1 MLRFWKIHRNIK
13 TCTRSATN
21 SGDQSCTSSSL
32 GCRNGSCPKGSSW
45 EALQRVLWRWPD
57 SMTRGM
63 EIWSLGASLTASVS
77 WRWFSSWFLML
88 FFRVF
93 SLVRN
98 RWNSLINHDQ
108 SWLLML
114 CNDFDVSQKA
124 RLQSTPRKKQGNTII
139 YIMGKGSI
147 WRKLFYVLLFFSD
160 QADHKAW
167 SIATSHRSRKLDCWV
182 GGWTSP
188 PWTSSA
194 PRRAGW
200 FSMARLLEG
209 SGGYIIV
216 YIFHF
221 FLILICWVMFE
232 RGVILLALQDQYF
245 GPEDSVAKIVTEHGG
260 YGDRYLTGNGFKT
273 MVRQGVK
280 TGLVCSLE
288 LLAKSLQYASVM
300 IVMCPCRNSEPW
312 LISYSHLK
320 SPASIRLMGL

>member
-57 SMTRGM
+57 SMTRDMG
-63 EIWSLGASLTASVS
+63 IWSLGASLTASVS

-88 FFRVF
+88 FFHVF

-98 RWNSLINHDQ
+98 RWNSLINHDF
-108 SWLLML
+108 WCFAMILML
-114 CNDFDVSQKA
+114 ARKPDSNPPREKNRDNHILWEKA
-124 RLQSTPRKKQGNTII
+124 LFGGNCSS
-139 YIMGKGSI
+139 MF
-147 WRKLFYVLLFFSD
+147 FYVLLVFSD

-216 YIFHF
+216 FI

-232 RGVILLALQDQYF
+232 PGVILLSLQDQYF

-300 IVMCPCRNSEPW
+300 IVMCPCQNSEPW

>member
-147 WRKLFYVLLFFSD
+147 WRKLFFYVLLFFRIKQIIRHGVLLLHTGAGSWIVGWEVG
-160 QADHKAW
+160 HPHPEH
-167 SIATSHRSRKLDCWV
+167 HRHQGELVDF
-182 GGWTSP
+182 
-188 PWTSSA
+188 PWPDYWRDLEAISS
-194 PRRAGW
+194 
-200 FSMARLLEG
+200 F
-209 SGGYIIV
+209 
-216 YIFHF
+216 IFFIF
-221 FLILICWVMFE
+221 F
-232 RGVILLALQDQYF
+232 
-245 GPEDSVAKIVTEHGG
+245 
-260 YGDRYLTGNGFKT
+260 
-273 MVRQGVK
+273 
-280 TGLVCSLE
+280 
-288 LLAKSLQYASVM
+288 
-300 IVMCPCRNSEPW
+300 
-312 LISYSHLK
+312 
-320 SPASIRLMGL
+320 